1 MGEIVITNINP
12 NSSFITISK
21 YTEQHGENVS
31 IGLDDRADT
40 AIHWVMMRM
49 EQEARIQDLA
59 KTNPTVADAVLAVKQ
74 AEEQLQVVMALV
86 R

>member
-1 MGEIVITNINP
+1 MITTLNP
-12 NSSFITISK
+12 TSSFITLSK
-21 YTEQHGENVS
+21 YREEHGENVS
-31 IGLDDRADT
+31 IGLDSRADA
-40 AIHWVMMRM
+40 AIHWVMMKM